1 MRGIPPAII
10 ILAIFLLIIQTLW
23 PVLLAVIV
31 VIVAFAIYNL
41 IKENKRQKQ
50 LEEQRKID
58 EAKKELERQ
67 KSEKIKLVVDKCS
80 SISNSFDIETIKK
93 EEVILT
99 DLLSKVP
106 ITTFDTPFIDV
117 KVKKQQLKIAIITL
131 ASDIISKIENNLFE
145 NDLIDRLDQYIK
157 EYGLVSGYDGRIIG
171 DKQKEKFNDLC
182 DALQK
187 LEHRTYV
194 NITTNSAIDS
204 LNLCYGQR
212 TKYKYNRSTYMCV
225 GASLKPIQFSYD
237 GISIYLYPDYIVVV
251 KNGEFRIHL
260 WNNISFK
267 TEAIKAYSKG
277 YSSNV
282 LGAEI
287 LYSMYEHTRVDGT
300 PDRRFKNSQLYHLLR
315 LYKLHCNNIPNLN
328 FIIANQIEAK
338 ALEKLFIEYSLLFQS
353 TTDTIQPEVENQKE
367 FIRTLEDEVKSI
379 ISNNGINII
388 LEKKFLHLL
397 ADSKV
402 CYKETNALA
411 ILRHFFE
418 DSILLDIYYSEIA
431 QERRY
436 EIPTEYY
443 AKYKYD
449 SNMTKVILEL
459 MIGVINDFK

>member
-50 LEEQRKID
+50 LKEQRIID

-67 KSEKIKLVVDKCS
+67 KTEKIKLVADKCS
-80 SISNSFDIETIKK
+80 SISNSFDIESIKK

-225 GASLKPIQFSYD
+225 GASLKPIHFSYD

-251 KNGEFRIHL
+251 T
-260 WNNISFK
+260 S
-267 TEAIKAYSKG
+267 
-277 YSSNV
+277 V
-282 LGAEI
+282 
-287 LYSMYEHTRVDGT
+287 
-300 PDRRFKNSQLYHLLR
+300 P
-315 LYKLHCNNIPNLN
+315 
-328 FIIANQIEAK
+328 
-338 ALEKLFIEYSLLFQS
+338 
-353 TTDTIQPEVENQKE
+353 
-367 FIRTLEDEVKSI
+367 
-379 ISNNGINII
+379 
-388 LEKKFLHLL
+388 
-397 ADSKV
+397 
-402 CYKETNALA
+402 
-411 ILRHFFE
+411 
-418 DSILLDIYYSEIA
+418 
-431 QERRY
+431 
-436 EIPTEYY
+436 
-443 AKYKYD
+443 
-449 SNMTKVILEL
+449 
-459 MIGVINDFK
+459 